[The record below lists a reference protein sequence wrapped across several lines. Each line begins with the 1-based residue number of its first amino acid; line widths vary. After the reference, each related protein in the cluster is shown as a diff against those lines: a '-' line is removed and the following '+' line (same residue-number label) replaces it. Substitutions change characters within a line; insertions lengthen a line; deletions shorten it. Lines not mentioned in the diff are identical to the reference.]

1 MDRALEPLETRLSEE
16 QCHAASAED
25 PHRHIARTITPSF
38 RSPSAATSYPFRRF
52 ATGCARLADQLGSNW
67 HHIMPREDV
76 GGARVVV
83 KPLEPRSSGKHNMP
97 RQQTPK
103 VGKLGHTVF
112 SREDAMVLS
121 TAKICV
127 SDPPP
132 GLSTVLRSR
141 IDGPLIHATVV

>member
-1 MDRALEPLETRLSEE
+1 
-16 QCHAASAED
+16 
-25 PHRHIARTITPSF
+25 
-38 RSPSAATSYPFRRF
+38 
-52 ATGCARLADQLGSNW
+52 
-67 HHIMPREDV
+67 MPRDV
-76 GGARVVV
+76 GGARVAV
-83 KPLEPRSSGKHNMP
+83 KPLEARSSGKHNMP
-97 RQQTPK
+97 RQQTTK

-132 GLSTVLRSR
+132 GPSTVLRSR